1 MYIFFL
7 GGLFLESDYRNIV
20 ENSKGSVQNA
30 ADVLQKKYL
39 EGFINSSVVK
49 EIQVINLPYI
59 GSFPLHYKTLNY
71 RGDNY
76 FEGFN
81 KMKIHNIGFCN
92 LMVYKN
98 ISRFVKS
105 FIHSFRILKKYNSDS
120 EEKIFFTYAMH
131 LPFLLSIFI
140 LRNLFPKIK
149 FIVIVPDLPEFM
161 VNRKGLI
168 AKFYNVFAQISY
180 FIVNQMDGVVVLTE
194 QMKNKFSDNLKKI
207 VIEGISSNN
216 DFDKI
221 NDKNLAE
228 EKFFFYSGTLDNR
241 YGLKDLIDSYSRI
254 SQNNKIKLYICGE
267 GPDKNTIIQGAKN
280 NPNIKYLGILPRDE
294 VLVLQK
300 KAILLIN
307 PRNSKDEFT
316 KYSFPSKVLEYM
328 SSGTPVLM
336 YKLPGIPEEYFKYV
350 YTIEDN
356 NNSFTQM
363 LTKISN
369 LDSDTLSEKG
379 ELAQKFVQEYKNPTA
394 QVEKLLNY
402 LG

>member
-1 MYIFFL
+1 MNIYFLSGFFDDV
-7 GGLFLESDYRNIV
+7 DYQNIV
-20 ENSKGSVQNA
+20 LNSKGNIQNA
-30 ADVLQKKYL
+30 ANVLQKKYIS
-39 EGFINSSVVK
+39 GFVQCEKVSKV
-49 EIQVINLPYI
+49 EVINLPYL
-59 GSFPLHYKTLNY
+59 GSYPKFYKKVNFKTTVGMHTSKKLT
-71 RGDNY
+71 
-76 FEGFN
+76 
-81 KMKIHNIGFCN
+81 IHNVNYCN
-92 LMVYKN
+92 LIIYKN
-98 ISRFVKS
+98 ISRMMKS
-105 FIHSFRILKKYNSDS
+105 FFRSYKILKSNNKEDAL
-120 EEKIFFTYAMH
+120 FFIYAMH
-131 LPFLLSIFI
+131 LPFLITAFLLKMIFSET
-140 LRNLFPKIK
+140 K
-149 FIVIVPDLPEFM
+149 FFVIVPDLPEFM
-161 VNRKGLI
+161 ENRKGFI
-168 AKFYNVFAQISY
+168 AAFYNFFAKISY
-180 FIVNQMDGVVVLTE
+180 FFVNQVDGVIVLTE
-194 QMKNKFSDNLKKI
+194 QMKNRFSDNLKKI

-221 NDKNLAE
+221 NDKDLAE

-294 VLVLQK
+294 VLALQK